1 MDIGRYANGY
11 WVKDRMIVYFGIGT
25 NFGDREANLR
35 TALQLLHERVGECL
49 ACSLIYRS
57 APQGF
62 VSENEFANMVVVC
75 KTDQSP
81 EDILRITQQI
91 EREMGRTEKS
101 VNGIYHDRVIDID
114 LLKALTPSNSPFKGE
129 NLMEGEDVVCK
140 SETLTLP
147 HPRMQERDFVMIP
160 LREVEAILN

>member
-1 MDIGRYANGY
+1 
-11 WVKDRMIVYFGIGT
+11 MIIFFGIGT
-25 NFGDREANLR
+25 NLGNREENLR
-35 TALQLLHERVGECL
+35 RAIELLHERVGECL
-49 ACSLIYRS
+49 ACSSIYRS

-62 VSENEFANMVVVC
+62 VSENEFANVVAVC
-75 KTDQSP
+75 ETRHSP
-81 EDILRITQQI
+81 EDILLITQQI

-101 VNGIYHDRVIDID
+101 ENGVYHDRIIDID
-114 LLKALTPSNSPFKGE
+114 LLQALTPSNSPFKGD

-160 LREVEAILN
+160 LREVETILHHS

>member
-1 MDIGRYANGY
+1 
-11 WVKDRMIVYFGIGT
+11 MIIFFGIGT
-25 NFGDREANLR
+25 NLGDREENLR
-35 TALQLLHERVGECL
+35 KAIELLHERVGECV
-49 ACSLIYRS
+49 ACSSIYRS

-62 VSENEFANMVVVC
+62 VSENEFANVVAAC
-75 KTDQSP
+75 KTNHLP
-81 EDILRITQQI
+81 EEVLLITQQI

-101 VNGIYHDRVIDID
+101 ENGVYHDRIIDID
-114 LLKALTPSNSPFKGE
+114 LLQALTPSNSPFKGE

-160 LREVEAILN
+160 LREVETILHHS